1 MVYRKLGELTSNVK
15 LTLGKIPNC
24 QKLQMMSDDA
34 EPTLKSLPGE
44 EKHWLK
50 NIDFKGVLIIACF
63 YQYMVSRE
71 IQ

>member
-44 EKHWLK
+44 EKTLVEKHRL
-50 NIDFKGVLIIACF
+50 GVLIISCF

>member
-44 EKHWLK
+44 EKTLVEKHRL
-50 NIDFKGVLIIACF
+50 
-63 YQYMVSRE
+63 
-71 IQ
+71 